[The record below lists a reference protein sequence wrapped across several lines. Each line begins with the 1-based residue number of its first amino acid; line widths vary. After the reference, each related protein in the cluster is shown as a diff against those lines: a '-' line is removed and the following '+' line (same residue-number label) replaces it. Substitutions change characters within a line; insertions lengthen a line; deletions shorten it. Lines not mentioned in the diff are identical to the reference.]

1 MNAQNLGFRECV
13 LDALVEE
20 AVEESGGDAEAYV
33 MLTYSHFLELVDG
46 YRESGRVRPDTQT

>member
-1 MNAQNLGFRECV
+1 MNARILGFRECV
-13 LDALVEE
+13 LDRLVEE

-33 MLTYSHFLELVDG
+33 TLSYSHFLELVDG

>member
-1 MNAQNLGFRECV
+1 MNSRSLGFRECV
-13 LDALVEE
+13 LDKLIAE

-33 MLTYSHFLELVDG
+33 MLSYSHFLELVDG